1 VVKRDVTNASAQAAL
16 AATLA
21 MIAGCVDAY
30 GFITVQTYVSFMSG
44 NTTQAG
50 TGLGQLNLVLALPA
64 LTAIGAFFAGVVGG
78 TLLIHTPALAARRLR
93 FLLAALILL
102 VILLAARFGVQA
114 AYASIAALAFGMGV
128 MNTCLSQVGSE
139 AVSLTFVTGTLNRAG
154 THAALALLRAPLP
167 DAQTEHDSHA
177 RRALLLLAVWG
188 SFLAGAIL
196 SGAATPQLGA
206 LVLVAPIAVLL
217 ALSLRR

>member
-1 VVKRDVTNASAQAAL
+1 MSPAGLQALL
-16 AATLA
+16 AASLA

-50 TGLGQLNLVLALPA
+50 TGLGQINLGLALPA
-64 LTAIGAFFAGVVGG
+64 LTAIGAFFAGVVAG
-78 TLLIHTPALAARRLR
+78 TLLMHTPALAARRLR
-93 FLLAALILL
+93 YLLAAAIL
-102 VILLAARFGVQA
+102 VAIVVAARLDVHA

-167 DAQTEHDSHA
+167 DAETPHDSHA

-196 SGAATPQLGA
+196 SGAATPHYGA
-206 LVLVAPIAVLL
+206 LVLAAPIAVLL
-217 ALSLRR
+217 GLALKR

>member
-1 VVKRDVTNASAQAAL
+1 MSPASSQALL

-30 GFITVQTYVSFMSG
+30 GFIALQTYVSFMSG

-50 TGLGQLNLVLALPA
+50 TGLGQLSWALALPA

-78 TLLIHTPALAARRLR
+78 TLLMHTPALAARRLR

-102 VILLAARFGVQA
+102 VIVVAAQLDVRA
-114 AYASIAALAFGMGV
+114 AFASIAALAFGMGV

-154 THAALALLRAPLP
+154 THAALALLGAPLP
-167 DAQTEHDSHA
+167 DAQSPSDSHA
-177 RRALLLLAVWG
+177 RRALLLLGVWG
-188 SFLAGAIL
+188 SFLGGAIL
-196 SGAATPQLGA
+196 SGATTPHYGA
-206 LVLVAPIAVLL
+206 LVLAAPIVVLL
-217 ALSLRR
+217 GLALRR